1 MSDREMSKDEALKDE
16 AEPRLTTSATP
27 IGPAP
32 ADLLRTAADPSLTE
46 GSALALLKR
55 ADLPPEAIEQLA
67 KNTSALKSRKVK
79 IALVSHPK
87 TPRHVS
93 VPLARQ
99 FYTFD
104 LMRLA
109 LSPTV
114 PADVKVAVDDV
125 LISRLKT
132 VTIGERL
139 TLARRASGRVAAA
152 LLLDVE
158 TVSTKITDAKT
169 AARETRVMQAAL
181 ENPRLTEALVI
192 NSVLRPGASA
202 ALVHTVAQHTKWSC
216 RREIRAALLR
226 TEHLSLARALEFSHE
241 IPGPLLN
248 ELLTASRLPA
258 QIKDQLLRGIQASSP
273 PARWGEKCDLA
284 GTRKRAE
291 ALRLSKSL
299 SSRAK
304 RGICSC
310 HSRGTLWRARISIPC
325 LRPRRAL
332 LRLRL
337 PAQQSHNLLVQPR
350 SRHIPLVGA
359 RDIPDLHLDAPG
371 GRTQM
376 NRRRYSKRLL
386 IAS

>member
-1 MSDREMSKDEALKDE
+1 MSDREMSEDEALKDE
-16 AEPRLTTSATP
+16 AAPRLTTSATP
-27 IGPAP
+27 IGSTL
-32 ADLLRTAADPSLTE
+32 ADLLRTAADPALTE
-46 GSALALLKR
+46 DFALAILKR
-55 ADLPPEAIEQLA
+55 ADLPPEVIELLA
-67 KNTSALKSRKVK
+67 KNATALKSRKAK
-79 IALVSHPK
+79 IALASHPH

-104 LMRLA
+104 LMKVA

-114 PADVKVAVDDV
+114 PADVKVAVDDI

-132 VTIGERL
+132 VTTGERL

-158 TVSTKITDAKT
+158 TIGTKIIFDAKT
-169 AARETRVMQAAL
+169 VARETRVMQAAL

-192 NSVLRPGASA
+192 HSVLRPAASA
-202 ALVHTVAQHTKWSC
+202 ALVHVVAQHAKWSC

-273 PARWGEKCDLA
+273 PARC
-284 GTRKRAE
+284 
-291 ALRLSKSL
+291 
-299 SSRAK
+299 
-304 RGICSC
+304 
-310 HSRGTLWRARISIPC
+310 
-325 LRPRRAL
+325 
-332 LRLRL
+332 
-337 PAQQSHNLLVQPR
+337 
-350 SRHIPLVGA
+350 
-359 RDIPDLHLDAPG
+359 
-371 GRTQM
+371 
-376 NRRRYSKRLL
+376 
-386 IAS
+386 